1 MQELCSNP
9 GCEHPIY
16 KKSLHPDLPFS
27 FQHICK
33 RCWEEQKKVN
43 WMGEVLPEEFEDYG
57 DSDSAPHLKQSERA
71 SAP

>member
-43 WMGEVLPEEFEDYG
+43 WMGEVLPEEFEG
-57 DSDSAPHLKQSERA
+57 
-71 SAP
+71 